1 MQVLFQRMDRSID
14 GGLDERRAMVGRLE
28 EFFTELGR
36 MDERIQ
42 RHLQPVLGEVQ
53 NLGQNLEAQFAE
65 VGDLIGESFEHL
77 GGKVDLTHK
86 EVCEQRA
93 KLQEIVDLLRA
104 LKLEPRAATEV
115 LDGRAILRKYM
126 TKPTGI
132 SGFLLRKS
140 NLTQRDVGG
149 LTRDFSGKRKG
160 QPVKGPRITGV
171 NKDCVRV
178 GDPVDLSIQS
188 PIRGYLTLVNIGTSG
203 RYWLLSPH
211 RYSGHAVRLEPGWTY
226 EIPGKDLLPRERLWD
241 DGFESVG
248 ADAHLGEEG
257 FVAFVT
263 PKPLLNHD
271 DARLLPEDLFW
282 EVPDSLLAELD
293 AAFAAI
299 PDDQKAVG
307 TLRYQIVPQ

>member
-1 MQVLFQRMDRSID
+1 M
-14 GGLDERRAMVGRLE
+14 
-28 EFFTELGR
+28 
-36 MDERIQ
+36 
-42 RHLQPVLGEVQ
+42 
-53 NLGQNLEAQFAE
+53 
-65 VGDLIGESFEHL
+65 
-77 GGKVDLTHK
+77 K
-86 EVCEQRA
+86 
-93 KLQEIVDLLRA
+93 
-104 LKLEPRAATEV
+104 
-115 LDGRAILRKYM
+115 
-126 TKPTGI
+126 
-132 SGFLLRKS
+132 
-140 NLTQRDVGG
+140 
-149 LTRDFSGKRKG
+149 
-160 QPVKGPRITGV
+160 
-171 NKDCVRV
+171 KDCVRV

-188 PIRGYLTLVNIGTSG
+188 PIRGYLTLINIGTSG

-211 RYSGHAVRLEPGWTY
+211 RYSGHAVRLDPGWTY